1 MKKQF
6 VLMAIAAVFSFS
18 AVNAQG
24 GGGQRMTTEER
35 TAAAIEKMAPLNL
48 SADVKSKADAIITA
62 FYKDQQAAMEEM
74 RSSGSFDREAFGVKR
89 KEMAEARDKR
99 LKEIFTE
106 EQFTKWTKE
115 IEPSINPPRGGGQ
128 RGGGK

>member
-1 MKKQF
+1 
-6 VLMAIAAVFSFS
+6 MAIAAIFSFT
-18 AVNAQG
+18 AVSAQG
-24 GGGQRMTTEER
+24 GGGQRMTVEER
-35 TAAAIEKMAPLNL
+35 TAAAIEKMTPLNL
-48 SADVKSKADAIITA
+48 GSDVKSKADAIITA
-62 FYKDQQAAMEEM
+62 FYKEQQTVMEEM

-115 IEPSINPPRGGGQ
+115 IDPSINPPRGGGQ

>member
-6 VLMAIAAVFSFS
+6 VLMAIAAMFSFS

-24 GGGQRMTTEER
+24 GGGQRMTVEER

-62 FYKDQQAAMEEM
+62 FYKEQQAATEEM

-99 LKEIFTE
+99 LKEVFTE
-106 EQFTKWTKE
+106 AQMKQWTRR
-115 IEPSINPPRGGGQ
+115 N
-128 RGGGK
+128 